1 MSQAKHN
8 HLISNVPN
16 TEKNREFVK
25 DINKKTKESNSIW
38 RLSIRYRKPKEGHK
52 YGYGGNLKCEN
63 ANAFS
68 VYVHDR
74 RSYSQIPENQ
84 YRSKLWEENRKL
96 EEENESL
103 KKQLAIYKN
112 PYIDWSISSIN
123 DEIFEVK
130 ESIVER
136 YLESDDGLK
145 DDTLKEKY
153 NELMEAL
160 EYAEKSD

>member
-1 MSQAKHN
+1 M
-8 HLISNVPN
+8 
-16 TEKNREFVK
+16 K
-25 DINKKTKESNSIW
+25 D
-38 RLSIRYRKPKEGHK
+38 
-52 YGYGGNLKCEN
+52 
-63 ANAFS
+63 
-68 VYVHDR
+68 
-74 RSYSQIPENQ
+74 
-84 YRSKLWEENRKL
+84 
-96 EEENESL
+96 SL

-112 PYIDWSISSIN
+112 PYIDWSISCIE

-153 NELMEAL
+153 NQLLEAL